1 MKTLKILGSTALAS
15 TLFVTGLHVNQADA
29 SATNINKTNATDII
43 KQIDQQKGNKPDLIN
58 YGQPQ
63 NHGDYYEVTTNNK
76 SGVGG
81 AGVTRLYKDGTVQH
95 SDGQSFKTIGHY
107 DQADTQV
114 SQTTQQISQQTPNMN
129 QSNETSQTLKTL
141 PDTGQHNES
150 HFLTSVGTLL
160 LIVGLSIISR
170 RFTQN
175 NH

>member
-1 MKTLKILGSTALAS
+1 MMKTLKILGSTALAS

-29 SATNINKTNATDII
+29 STTNINKTNATDII
-43 KQIDQQKGNKPDLIN
+43 KQIDQQKGNKPDLIK

-63 NHGDYYEVTTNNK
+63 DHGDYYEVTTNNK

-114 SQTTQQISQQTPNMN
+114 SQT
-129 QSNETSQTLKTL
+129 LKTL

-150 HFLTSVGTLL
+150 HLLTSVSTLL